1 MSEVKVKAGKYKPA
15 YPGQTIVA
23 ENRRKY
29 LDPGYQLKKLRS
41 ISDEDVVRLLGHR
54 VPGEA
59 YKSVHPPLEELGE
72 PACPI
77 RELVEPTPGAKAG
90 DRIRYIQFTDSVYFA
105 PLAPYMRSWLAFWR
119 YRGVDPGTLSGRAP
133 LEMRERDL
141 ELVAKE
147 LLETEVFDPAR
158 VGVRGATVH
167 GHSLRL
173 DENGMMFDALR
184 RYIFDKK
191 TGEVVYVKDQ
201 VGVPLET
208 PVRVGKPLPEEQL
221 KKMTTIYRVDGVST
235 RDDPELLNWVKRI
248 HLLRTLAGFRLE
260 KAENV

>member
-1 MSEVKVKAGKYKPA
+1 MEGIKVKAGKYKPA
-15 YPGQTIVA
+15 YPGQTSVA
-23 ENRRKY
+23 ENRRMY
-29 LDPGYQLKKLRS
+29 LDPGYELRKLRS
-41 ISDEDVVRLLGHR
+41 ITDEDVVRLLGHR

-59 YKSVHPPLEELGE
+59 YKSIHPPLEELGE
-72 PACPI
+72 PSCPI

-90 DRIRYIQFTDSVYFA
+90 DRIRHIQFTDSVYFA
-105 PLAPYMRSWLAFWR
+105 PVHPYIRCWMYFWR
-119 YRGVDPGTLSGRAP
+119 YRGVDPGALSGRAP

-141 ELVAKE
+141 DFVAKE

-173 DENGMMFDALR
+173 DEDGLMFDALR
-184 RYIFDKK
+184 RYVLDKE

-208 PVRVGKPLPEEQL
+208 PVRVGKPLPEEEL
-221 KKMTTIYRVDGVST
+221 KKITTIYRVDGVSIK
-235 RDDPELLNWVKRI
+235 DDKEVLDWVHRI
-248 HLLRTLAGFRLE
+248 HTLRTYAGFRLE
-260 KAENV
+260 AAQNK